1 MKLAEANAKIILFT
15 SKTLSTGM
23 HPVVLR
29 ITFKRN
35 RRYFTLPG
43 LQAAKDQWDDESGRF
58 NPRISMDGNKKI
70 NLWESKACSAIDL
83 IKNQNQEF
91 TFDRFEKRF
100 FSSLKNITVFGFID
114 KEIEQMKKDGRFS
127 SHNVA
132 KPLLSRLKEFHPKEF
147 KFLDFDYSFLKGF
160 QSHLANT
167 CSTNGIAAYFR
178 TLKALYNKA
187 VNEGY
192 ADAGINP
199 FKQVSIKK
207 EATPKRALQKEQMA
221 AIMNYKIDE
230 GTRLFH
236 SRNYF
241 VFSFLCRGMNFMD
254 MAFLKWEENI
264 KEGRIMYLR
273 SKTRKESTN
282 YLSIPIRGPIADILQ
297 YYRAHSLG
305 NEYVFPIIKSGS
317 GYNLLQQKQRIND
330 MLKKTNKDL
339 REICSA
345 DGLKIQTTSEI
356 TFYVARHTWAT
367 VQKRSGTSTE
377 LIQEGL
383 GHGNKIITETYLAQF
398 ESSVLDQTDEVILS
412 TVEKMEFSREMVFH

>member
-1 MKLAEANAKIILFT
+1 MKLAEAKAKIILFT
-15 SKTLSTGM
+15 SKTLATGM

-35 RRYFTLPG
+35 RRYITLPG
-43 LQAAKDQWDDESGRF
+43 VQAVKDQWDDELGRF
-58 NPRISMDGNKKI
+58 NPRVSVEGNKKI
-70 NLWESKACSAIDL
+70 NLWESKACTAIDL

-132 KPLLSRLKEFHPKEF
+132 KPMLSRLKEFHPKEF

-160 QSHLANT
+160 QSHLALT

-192 ADAGINP
+192 ADSGINP
-199 FKQVSIKK
+199 FKQISIKK

-254 MAFLKWEENI
+254 MAYLKWEQNI
-264 KEGRIMYLR
+264 KEGRIVYLR

-282 YLSIPIRGPIADILQ
+282 YLSIPIRGPIADMLK
-297 YYRAHSLG
+297 YYRTHSLG
-305 NEYVFPIIKSGS
+305 SEFVFPILKSG
-317 GYNLLQQKQRIND
+317 YKDLQQKQRVND
-330 MLKKTNKDL
+330 LLKKTNKDL
-339 REICSA
+339 RAICSPDNLNISTA
-345 DGLKIQTTSEI
+345 NEI

-367 VQKRSGTSTE
+367 LQKRSGTPTE

-383 GHGNKIITETYLAQF
+383 GHQNKVITETYLAQF
-398 ESSVLDQTDEVILS
+398 ESSVLDETDKVIFATVGEVAQL
-412 TVEKMEFSREMVFH
+412 